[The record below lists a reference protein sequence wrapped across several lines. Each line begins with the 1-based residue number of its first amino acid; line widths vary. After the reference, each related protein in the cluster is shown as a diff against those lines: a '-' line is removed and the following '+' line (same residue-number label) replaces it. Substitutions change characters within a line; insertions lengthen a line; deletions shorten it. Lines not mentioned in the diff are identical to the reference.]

1 MGMDVSTVMA
11 KLAAMGNE
19 ARKKHMKKRGAGD
32 NLFGVPLGK
41 LRQLAEE
48 LGRDHALALALWE
61 TGNTDAML
69 LSAIILEPEKLD
81 RAQAERMISD
91 AKYFDLLDELVFD
104 AICEAPF
111 ASEMRDEWM
120 RSPDDIKG
128 RIGWMLV
135 VSGIMSKA
143 YDTEALSHIVD
154 LVEAGLKDA
163 PPLTQEMMNRAL
175 CENGIRYEGFTA
187 RCVEIGER
195 LGVYKDQKVPK
206 GCTSAYAPDWIA
218 AGIRLRQAR
227 KRR

>member
-41 LRQLAEE
+41 LRQFAEE
-48 LGRDHALALALWE
+48 LGRDHALALSLWE

-120 RSPDDIKG
+120 KSSDDIKG

-135 VSGIMSKA
+135 VSGIMSKG

-175 CENGIRYEGFTA
+175 CEIGIRYEEFTA

-206 GCTSAYAPDWIA
+206 GCTSAYAPNWIA